1 MVGLADPA
9 GLPLPGSAES
19 LCVLFKPNQPIQGP
33 TPAASFMGLSGS
45 GPLCTCPPALVTH
58 RARCRATRGS
68 PSVPEPPGRFKVTHR
83 KSAFPVSRGFFPTET
98 TVTVLAHFLPPSV
111 SRLTLVLPPAPPP
124 PVWPLQ
130 CGLPP
135 SLRIYEEQATL
146 INGNHLP
153 NCRPRCTS
161 VFLSIRSI
169 PKHLF

>member
-19 LCVLFKPNQPIQGP
+19 LCALFKPNQPIQGP

-45 GPLCTCPPALVTH
+45 GPLCTCPPALVTR

-68 PSVPEPPGRFKVTHR
+68 PSVPEPPGRFKVTRR

-111 SRLTLVLPPAPPP
+111 SRLTLVLPPRPPAPRVTPAM
-124 PVWPLQ
+124 WPAPFAPDL
-130 CGLPP
+130 
-135 SLRIYEEQATL
+135 
-146 INGNHLP
+146 
-153 NCRPRCTS
+153 
-161 VFLSIRSI
+161 
-169 PKHLF
+169 